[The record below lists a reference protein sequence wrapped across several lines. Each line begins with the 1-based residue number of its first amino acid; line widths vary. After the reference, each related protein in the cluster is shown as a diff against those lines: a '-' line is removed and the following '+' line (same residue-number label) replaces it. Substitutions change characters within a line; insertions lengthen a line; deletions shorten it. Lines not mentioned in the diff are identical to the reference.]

1 MEDVT
6 PPSHRGTVEALV
18 SQSDSLEVATSRGPV
33 VLGYTRTHSIV
44 YLVARNREALWPVDL
59 LRSGIVELSLDGSPI
74 RGRVS
79 LIFDAGERARVLDR
93 FREKYGPTRY
103 ERSYAHPA
111 RVLRIDL
118 STAEQTIVP
127 EDNYYRWLTD
137 EFDNVAADYDQH
149 ILGNRI
155 NRLLRDRSLT
165 LFRSTFSGVRYLL
178 EIGCGSGMETL
189 PLLRDGHEICAVDI
203 SGEMLET
210 VRRKAA
216 QEGLLERL
224 RTYRLPARDLPLLL
238 RDIGS
243 GAFDGGYST
252 YGALNCEPEL
262 KSLPPILYK
271 LIRPNGRL
279 IAGVYNRWCAF
290 EIVGYFLTGRFRRAF
305 GRTAHPVL
313 VGASRFCVDVFAYSV
328 GEIERVFAPNF
339 VTERV
344 HGVPVFLPPSDLA
357 KYAEKLS
364 SRFQTLER
372 WDAWFGRRFPFSYL
386 GDHFLLVFRR
396 AQ

>member
-1 MEDVT
+1 MENVT
-6 PPSHRGTVEALV
+6 TPSHSGAVETLV
-18 SQSDSLEVATSRGPV
+18 SQGDSLEVATSHGPV
-33 VLGYTRTHSIV
+33 VLGYTRTQSIV
-44 YLVARNREALWPVDL
+44 YLVARNREALWPIDL
-59 LRSGIVELSLDGSPI
+59 LRSGSVELSLDGSRV
-74 RGRVS
+74 RGRVT
-79 LIFDAGERARVLDR
+79 LISGARERERVLDR
-93 FREKYGPTRY
+93 FREKYGPSRY
-103 ERSYAHPA
+103 ERNYAHPA

-118 STAEQTIVP
+118 NATEQTLVR
-127 EDNYYRWLTD
+127 EENYYRWLTD
-137 EFDNVAADYDQH
+137 EFDNVAADYDKH

-165 LFRSTFSGVRYLL
+165 LLRSTFSGSSHLI

-238 RDIGS
+238 RDLGS

-262 KSLPPILYK
+262 HSLPPILYR

-290 EIVGYFLTGRFRRAF
+290 EIAGYVLTGRFRRAF
-305 GRTAHPVL
+305 GRTAYPVR

-344 HGVPVFLPPSDLA
+344 DGVPVLLPPSDLA

-364 SRFQTLER
+364 GRFRTLER
-372 WDAWFGRRFPFSYL
+372 LDAWFGRRFPFSYL
-386 GDHFLLVFRR
+386 GDHFLLVLRR
-396 AQ
+396 A